1 MIGGM
6 DMQVEMSNYMLEIK
20 PQIQELIDLL
30 EKEFDYASV
39 LATDVSGTSYR
50 VGQRQT
56 NVSDFGFNERGFVVR
71 VYWKETY
78 LEYSFNVMND
88 VQELAETITK
98 ELKEEWSTLEALGIE
113 KLDSP
118 FIHEEAIT
126 KEMTGE
132 ILVDATEVSAE
143 DILAHLKKVSD
154 AGASHEGVIEF
165 QVSMDFAH
173 VNKMFLSAKKD
184 LMQSYA
190 FAEGM
195 MAAIGSNGEKTEMS
209 FESFSGLKGAEILD
223 ELDCCVEKVLSN
235 LEDKL
240 NASTVVPGMYDVIV
254 TPEVAGL
261 IAHEAFGHGVE
272 MDMFVKNRALAKEYI
287 GQPVASVITGMK
299 DGALSASEVSSY
311 LFDDEGVLGTDTT
324 IIREGI
330 LETGISD
337 LLSAHRLGT
346 KPTGNGKRESFERKA
361 YARMTNTIFTPGKD
375 KLEDMIASME
385 YGYLLDGMESG
396 MEDPKHWGI
405 QCMVAMGREIKD
417 GKLTGKVVA
426 PVTLTGY
433 VPDMLKSITMVS
445 DDFQVFGSGACGKG
459 HKEWVKVSDGGP
471 YLKCKVR
478 LG

>member
-1 MIGGM
+1 
-6 DMQVEMSNYMLEIK
+6 MQVEMSNYMLEIK
-20 PQIQELIDLL
+20 PQIRELIDLL

-56 NVSDFGFNERGFVVR
+56 NVSDYGFNERGFVVR

-78 LEYSFNVMND
+78 LEYSFNAIDD
-88 VQELAETITK
+88 VQELAEIIAK
-98 ELKEEWSTLEALGIE
+98 ELKEEWTTLEALGIE
-113 KLDSP
+113 KMDSP
-118 FIHEEAIT
+118 LIHEETIA
-126 KEMTGE
+126 KEMMGE
-132 ILVDATEVSAE
+132 ILVDPKEVSAE

-154 AGASHEGVIEF
+154 TGAAHESVIEF

-223 ELDCCVEKVLSN
+223 ELDGCVEKVLAN

-287 GQPVASVITGMK
+287 GQPVASAITGMK

-337 LLSAHRLGT
+337 LLSALRLGT

-385 YGYLLDGMESG
+385 YGYLLEGMESG

-405 QCMVAMGREIKD
+405 QCMVAMGREIKN

>member
-1 MIGGM
+1 
-6 DMQVEMSNYMLEIK
+6 MQVKMSNYMLEIK
-20 PQIQELIDLL
+20 PQIRELIELL
-30 EKEFDYASV
+30 EKEFDYVSV

-71 VYWKETY
+71 VYWMKSY
-78 LEYSFNVMND
+78 LEYSFNAIND
-88 VQELAETITK
+88 VQELADTITK
-98 ELKEEWSTLEALGIE
+98 ELKEEWTTLEALGIE
-113 KLDSP
+113 KMDSP
-118 FIHEEAIT
+118 LVHEEAII

-132 ILVDATEVSAE
+132 VLVDPTEVSAE

-154 AGASHEGVIEF
+154 SGAAHEGVIEF

-223 ELDCCVEKVLSN
+223 ELECCVEKVLSN
-235 LEDKL
+235 LDDKL
-240 NASTVVPGMYDVIV
+240 NAEAVVPGMYDVIV

-272 MDMFVKNRALAKEYI
+272 MDMFVKERALAKEFI
-287 GQPVASVITGMK
+287 GQPVASSITGMK

-311 LFDDEGVLGTDTT
+311 LFDDEGVLGTDTA

-337 LLSAHRLGT
+337 LLSALRLGT

-375 KLEDMIASME
+375 KLEDMIASMK
-385 YGYLLDGMESG
+385 YGYLLEGMESG

-433 VPDMLKSITMVS
+433 VPDMLKSISMVS